1 MTRPRSRSGCL
12 CNRGR
17 RLFYKPVG
25 AVGRSCLS
33 VGWLLPPRLLPEAF
47 LASNRP
53 APIPQLFNS
62 VERHFPCGQVNRGGP
77 SRCLGSRAYSGR
89 RVSVA
94 TRHGDAFVGTDDAA
108 YDIFLPLES
117 SLGHVNTRSEYHTP
131 QLHSPNH
138 LLSL

>member
-1 MTRPRSRSGCL
+1 MTSPRSRGGWL
-12 CNRGR
+12 WNWGR

-25 AVGRSCLS
+25 AVGRWWLS

-77 SRCLGSRAYSGR
+77 SRCLGSRTYSGR
-89 RVSVA
+89 RASVA
-94 TRHGDAFVGTDDAA
+94 TRHGDAFVGTDDSA
-108 YDIFLPLES
+108 YCIRLP
-117 SLGHVNTRSEYHTP
+117 RAF
-131 QLHSPNH
+131 
-138 LLSL
+138 